1 LPHSKSHKVSF
12 KVGLILDNFH
22 EPHPA
27 EQRPSTKAPRRPLF
41 YWLTYLFLYQYH
53 AVIITIAL

>member
-1 LPHSKSHKVSF
+1 LVSF

-27 EQRPSTKAPRRPLF
+27 EQRPATAAPCRPKLPSSEHLMELSPKLTKENLNK
-41 YWLTYLFLYQYH
+41 YK
-53 AVIITIAL
+53 